1 MSVVTNLQVK
11 RSKSNS
17 NLYTVKYNLK
27 ENFVLLKY
35 IKSNY
40 PQDWLILKNTSVL
53 RIITEVYFS
62 SQRKLIKPVIFKDYI
77 WWSYP
82 NSKRTEKLFETI
94 NDQPQR
100 NGGTPGGILRI
111 VQLINQITYFNKYIR
126 RFFVS

>member
-77 WWSYP
+77 WWRL
-82 NSKRTEKLFETI
+82 K
-94 NDQPQR
+94 
-100 NGGTPGGILRI
+100 
-111 VQLINQITYFNKYIR
+111 KYIKYL
-126 RFFVS
+126 